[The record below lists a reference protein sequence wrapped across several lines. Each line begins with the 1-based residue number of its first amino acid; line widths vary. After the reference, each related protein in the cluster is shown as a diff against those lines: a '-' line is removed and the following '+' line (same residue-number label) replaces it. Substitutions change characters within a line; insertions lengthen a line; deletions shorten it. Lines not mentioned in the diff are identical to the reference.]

1 MVHPFLFA
9 LTALPLP
16 ILNFFIIKIKVQKRW
31 AYIYHALLSVSRNSQ
46 FDYVTGYENNQLAH
60 KEVNIYMCFLI
71 GKKSNLL
78 PSSIDK
84 VTATNLIIVPIVN

>member
-1 MVHPFLFA
+1 M
-9 LTALPLP
+9 
-16 ILNFFIIKIKVQKRW
+16 
-31 AYIYHALLSVSRNSQ
+31 SRNSQ